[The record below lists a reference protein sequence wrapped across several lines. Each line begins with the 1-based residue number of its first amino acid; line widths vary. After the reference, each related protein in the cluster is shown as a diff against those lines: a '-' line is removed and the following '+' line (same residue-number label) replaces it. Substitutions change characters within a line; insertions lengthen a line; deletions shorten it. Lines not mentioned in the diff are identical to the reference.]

1 MKEFRKRVDA
11 VGRKFLESEISRG
24 FPYLGRIGYDKVRNA
39 LAWIDSLSGIDK
51 EKLVDDLF
59 SLSSEGS
66 LLVEELKG
74 MVGGAVGP
82 RFKFE
87 TRKKFLSKIVK
98 EYQSLRFEY
107 CDPQTVMAS
116 SVKGRFRILSVV
128 SATDKLYN
136 VSCSHDVICD
146 DEQMTGSFSLL
157 SATRIFHGD
166 CWKDSEL
173 DYISV
178 YDDVMAVLEK
188 SYQLLWDEVLK

>member
-87 TRKKFLSKIVK
+87 TRKKFLSNLGFACSDCDGPDGMV
-98 EYQSLRFEY
+98 SLHW
-107 CDPQTVMAS
+107 P
-116 SVKGRFRILSVV
+116 KFRWH
-128 SATDKLYN
+128 T
-136 VSCSHDVICD
+136 
-146 DEQMTGSFSLL
+146 
-157 SATRIFHGD
+157 
-166 CWKDSEL
+166 
-173 DYISV
+173 
-178 YDDVMAVLEK
+178 
-188 SYQLLWDEVLK
+188 